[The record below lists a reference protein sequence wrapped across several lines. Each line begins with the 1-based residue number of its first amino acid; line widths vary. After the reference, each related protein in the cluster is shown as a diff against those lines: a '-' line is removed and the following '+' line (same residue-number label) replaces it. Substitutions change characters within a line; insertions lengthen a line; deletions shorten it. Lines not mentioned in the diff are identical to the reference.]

1 MKKAELTGNW
11 QCTLPAAVRPGNANI
26 AAVTVRLETETY
38 MGLSVLKG
46 HLAILLGAIGS
57 VYIYLIAFWSPIIFT
72 TTAVKNKNMITD
84 KLAILEAENISYPT
98 TLFGNPTACWELI
111 W

>member
-26 AAVTVRLETETY
+26 VAVTVRLEMKTY
-38 MGLSVLKG
+38 MGLSLQKG

-57 VYIYLIAFWSPIIFT
+57 V
-72 TTAVKNKNMITD
+72 
-84 KLAILEAENISYPT
+84 
-98 TLFGNPTACWELI
+98 
-111 W
+111 